1 VSTTIRGLGSETN
14 DEASMFEEGRWRD
27 VIALSGVPDPLFLSP
42 KSLSDRRKDDRCRS
56 SSTPPVSVVTKSQL
70 GSNLRRTGYRRLREL
85 ERPDNSP
92 RCLSSM

>member
-56 SSTPPVSVVTKSQL
+56 SSTP
-70 GSNLRRTGYRRLREL
+70 SNLRRTGYRRLREL